1 MYINLKND
9 DGYNLRFGNDEYKQ
23 SFANGEYK
31 PHQKDNDDKLQNA
44 GHKPSTLSFFQRIFI
59 AADREPPAVPAR
71 PERRSQSWELPSRH
85 SVSAKASQMS
95 PGGRIPLQFGQRH
108 SRCFCQAITCSSMP
122 IIPYFSGKII
132 GISPAMEALAIR
144 QISI

>member
-31 PHQKDNDDKLQNA
+31 QSFANGEYKPHQKDNDDKLQNA
-44 GHKPSTLSFFQRIFI
+44 GHKPSALSFFQRIFI

-71 PERRSQSWELPSRH
+71 PE
-85 SVSAKASQMS
+85 
-95 PGGRIPLQFGQRH
+95 
-108 SRCFCQAITCSSMP
+108 
-122 IIPYFSGKII
+122 
-132 GISPAMEALAIR
+132 
-144 QISI
+144 